1 MPTGTLRF
9 DTEMALPGFGS
20 NRGLGYEVF
29 FDGLGH
35 DHNTEDVVKV
45 MERSGLCV
53 KVNVF

>member
-1 MPTGTLRF
+1 MPTGTFRF

-29 FDGLGH
+29 FDGLGR

-45 MERSGLCV
+45 MEQSGLCV
-53 KVNVF
+53 KVKVF